1 MIKNSGM
8 TFWATLKDEDK
19 AKKFRKKITKHLD
32 DLFDDFDY
40 EDYIEVDRSRSAR
53 VIKVSIN
60 VKKFIKNYS
69 EEELHD
75 IVDYLYK
82 VFTEANKTKTEEQE

>member
-1 MIKNSGM
+1 MIKNAGM

-60 VKKFIKNYS
+60 TKKFIKNYS
-69 EEELHD
+69 EEELRD
-75 IVDYLYK
+75 IVDYLYD
-82 VFTEANKTKTEEQE
+82 VFTKANTTDNN

>member
-19 AKKFRKKITKHLD
+19 AKKFR
-32 DLFDDFDY
+32 
-40 EDYIEVDRSRSAR
+40 
-53 VIKVSIN
+53 
-60 VKKFIKNYS
+60 KNYS

-82 VFTEANKTKTEEQE
+82 VFTEANKTESN